1 MPAKDRARATPS
13 ASHKESRH
21 TMAKKVRRTAAP
33 KKGKRS
39 TSSPRANSTPAKSV
53 DPKKSGTKKR
63 PTKDG
68 AKSYTSEENRGGHF
82 FTKIRVW
89 RILHEDQGRTLFN
102 KQMLA
107 ERFFESIEDDEDP
120 DPEQLDNPLEND
132 PDADWLADDDSFD
145 LSDEQDASLAS
156 GASGKLA
163 KPYNRIRERHKRRMQ
178 RAVEAL
184 QNYGV
189 EIDDTDERGRVLS
202 EKERKARQKN
212 SKSAERWWRY
222 NPNGH
227 WAQEFQGLLTV
238 YGINPTELVAMMAL
252 RDLLEDMRGTPHQ
265 KSMQN
270 LLDNMMACVPPEFR
284 REAIEQSR
292 SYRHSVGNTAK
303 YIPKAELLQRWYEA
317 CMQRRQVTIRYTVP
331 GKKVQERHLAALSTV
346 FNREENSLYLLGS
359 EKTSSGWGK
368 VKQWKMDRVTA
379 VEETGINNPSL
390 AALAAHPLV
399 RPAPGGEGIERLDA
413 NWVFDYS
420 AGAWLELAAEPKRL
434 EIIVRV
440 PRVGRPG
447 MAPDELAKLQNAA
460 HRRAHNWMAWC
471 REKPLHPR
479 QHSRMEPAP
488 DGDQQLRLV
497 VERCY
502 VTEMASR
509 LLRLQD
515 CFEVVEPPELAVLIR
530 QYAAAIAAAHGA

>member
-1 MPAKDRARATPS
+1 MAKKKARRATPRPRKKLQR
-13 ASHKESRH
+13 ASPSRAQKTTH
-21 TMAKKVRRTAAP
+21 T
-33 KKGKRS
+33 
-39 TSSPRANSTPAKSV
+39 KSV
-53 DPKKSGTKKR
+53 SSRAATPKAKHQQDKIAQEPATPGE
-63 PTKDG
+63 
-68 AKSYTSEENRGGHF
+68 KSYTSEENRGGHF

-107 ERFFESIEDDEDP
+107 ERFFDSIEDDENP
-120 DPEQLDNPLEND
+120 DPEQLENSLEND

-145 LSDEQDASLAS
+145 VLDEQDVSPVGS
-156 GASGKLA
+156 DSGKLA
-163 KPYNRIRERHKRRMQ
+163 TPYNRIRERHKRRMQ

-202 EKERKARQKN
+202 EKERKARQKK

-227 WAQEFQGLLTV
+227 WAQELQGLLMV

-317 CMQRRQVTIRYTVP
+317 CLQRRQVTIRYTVP

-420 AGAWLELAAEPKRL
+420 AGAWLELGAEPKRL

-447 MAPDELAKLQNAA
+447 MAPEELAKLQNAA

-488 DGDQQLRLV
+488 DGDEQLRLV

-515 CFEVVEPPELAVLIR
+515 CFEVVEPPELAVLVR